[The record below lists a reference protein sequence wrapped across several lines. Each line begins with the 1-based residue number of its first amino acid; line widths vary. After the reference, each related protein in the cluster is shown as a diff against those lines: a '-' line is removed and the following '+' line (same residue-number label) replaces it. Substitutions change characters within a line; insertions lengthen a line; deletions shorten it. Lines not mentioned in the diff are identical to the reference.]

1 MDELEKLYRGRAA
14 VGIISIL
21 ILITWIIYM
30 ILYCSFE
37 YFYRHPM
44 LYSILMLMTFH
55 NIFTA
60 RIKKLEENYTSETN
74 DI

>member
-30 ILYCSFE
+30 VLYSGFE
-37 YFYRHPM
+37 YFYRQPM
-44 LYSILMLMTFH
+44 LHGLLVLVLFYI
-55 NIFTA
+55 IFTE
-60 RIKKLEENYTSETN
+60 RIKKIKEFNSSETN